1 MNEFKG
7 IHQSKLKGDSVKPE
21 GEVSRRE
28 LLKRLS
34 PFGKL
39 ELDSSQCTGCG
50 LCALECPTEALVI
63 SSSEETD
70 TFQLLFRYDHCV
82 ACSRC
87 VEICPEKCLH
97 VERILELD
105 KMASQS
111 VLFEDTI
118 VRCLGCGSPIGPKI
132 MIDKLR
138 ARVVAAGQFFPS
150 RFDLCPTCKVQA
162 QFSQLRM

>member
-1 MNEFKG
+1 MSEFKG

-34 PFGKL
+34 PFGKV
-39 ELDSSQCTGCG
+39 ELDTSQCTGCG

-70 TFQLLFRYDHCV
+70 AFQLLFRYDHCV
-82 ACSRC
+82 ACGCC

-118 VRCLGCGSPIGPKI
+118 VRCSGCGSPIGPKI

-138 ARVVAAGQFFPS
+138 ARVVAAGQSFPS